1 MKIGVLGTGFGMVH
15 LQTFQ
20 NHPLV
25 DEVVFFS
32 RTQSK
37 VDEISSQLGLRGATD
52 LDGILTDPTVDVVTV
67 ALPQALHA
75 QTAIRAM
82 EQGKDVILE
91 VPACPTLAEAEQVLE
106 TAVRTGRRVMV
117 DLFSRFTPA
126 HQFLREK
133 VVSGEYGRLL
143 SLQLVNRC
151 APVWGPVPLGL
162 DVLPLE
168 SCSCDFDWLVWC
180 LGGLA
185 LTGVSTAEAED
196 KRSAC
201 IDLLLTAPNNVPVQ
215 MTCSTLM
222 PLAYG
227 VQERIEATF
236 ERAAVVYQETS
247 WSKGS
252 DAAELVV
259 YNGEKKQTVAL
270 PKVDHYHDSLTY
282 CLERL
287 RDGKPGITDLKET
300 IPALRLA
307 LELNEGVS

>member
-15 LQTFQ
+15 LQVFQ

-37 VDEISSQLGLRGATD
+37 VEEISAKTGLRGTTD
-52 LDGILTDPTVDVVTV
+52 LDSILCDPTMDVVTV
-67 ALPQALHA
+67 ALPHALHA
-75 QTAIRAM
+75 ETAIRAM
-82 EQGKDVILE
+82 EHGKDVILE
-91 VPACPTLAEAEQVLE
+91 VPACPTLEEAKRVAEA
-106 TAVRTGRRVMV
+106 AARTGRRVLV

-126 HQFLREK
+126 HRFLREK
-133 VVSGEYGRLL
+133 TASGEYGRLL

-168 SCSCDFDWLVWC
+168 SCSCDFDWLSWC
-180 LGGLA
+180 LGGLT
-185 LTGVSTAEAED
+185 LSGVSAVESED
-196 KRSAC
+196 KQSAC
-201 IDLLLTAPNNVPVQ
+201 IDLLLAAAEKVPVQ

-227 VQERIEATF
+227 VQARIEATF
-236 ERAAVVYQETS
+236 EQAAVVYQETS
-247 WSKGS
+247 WSKGDNS
-252 DAAELVV
+252 SELVV
-259 YNGEKKQTVAL
+259 YDGEGKRTVAL
-270 PKVDHYHDSLTY
+270 ANAYHYRDCLTY

-287 RDGKPGITDLKET
+287 KDGSRGITDLREA
-300 IPALRLA
+300 IPSLMLA
-307 LELNEGVS
+307 LELNGKVK